1 MALTP
6 KQRMQL
12 DAAFVAFRS
21 GEIGSLRTDG
31 KRWTKGDML
40 AAGARILQ
48 KRKEAERERRIEEV
62 LASKPE
68 NFHILTHDS
77 ELPAFVERLRTEC
90 KRQMTEWAGK
100 YDFLG
105 VKSMT
110 AGDFEGTGIDSYIDL
125 SIGFSIWLP
134 LLGEGYYLPYG
145 HVDMRGV
152 EGFEFLND
160 TFAFKIGD
168 PQLTRSKVL
177 GAIKPY
183 L

>member
-1 MALTP
+1 
-6 KQRMQL
+6 
-12 DAAFVAFRS
+12 
-21 GEIGSLRTDG
+21 
-31 KRWTKGDML
+31 
-40 AAGARILQ
+40 
-48 KRKEAERERRIEEV
+48 
-62 LASKPE
+62 
-68 NFHILTHDS
+68 
-77 ELPAFVERLRTEC
+77 
-90 KRQMTEWAGK
+90 MTEWAGK
-100 YDFLG
+100 YDLLG

-110 AGDFEGTGIDSYIDL
+110 AGDFEGTGVDSYIDFI
-125 SIGFSIWLP
+125 SGFRSGCRCWARAITF
-134 LLGEGYYLPYG
+134 PYG